1 MSQDFRGFL
10 LQMQGCAVSV
20 VTWDHARLL
29 GTLAAVAD
37 DCIRMTGVVL
47 QDSHDTGGWSDR
59 LLIEDLLEDRGNQWP
74 EIIIQRNL
82 ISTVT
87 MVSDATRAVS
97 APSNEFSDSTDGLE
111 SSLDSLVRG
120 LETVVEHSSD
130 HTESVRLELGAAL
143 AQLQSTAGDL
153 ITHKTLAER
162 ITGTR
167 IALEKALGFQ
177 LQPFR
182 VQSSST
188 LAPHQFRVLI
198 HGAEVGK
205 GTMMAGQLMA
215 ILPEKITAPPQGTET
230 VEPVYGLPAV
240 WINPEHRKQAEAD
253 GCTVVDAITI
263 MGTMLDYH
271 VHKHAKE
278 LLTYEAVSAAV
289 DKLRES
295 HPITISNL
303 IPHPVSLRT
312 LFEVLRGLVAEG
324 VVIQHVL
331 PILESVGRHVEHCE
345 SMQLLRSRVRSDIPL
360 ILCGPHFDEN
370 GRLPVIVVEK
380 EVAREVFPDDSELK
394 TSDSS
399 LLSNFLDEIRRF
411 APPAES
417 AGSPILLVPHS
428 SRERIWAH
436 CRAAFDELVVLS
448 PSEVPL
454 GVRMEMRGT
463 VGSESMGRLSPEQ
476 EDSPETLSEFWQR
489 KPR

>member
-10 LQMQGCAVSV
+10 QQMQGCAVSV

-29 GTLAAVAD
+29 GTLAAVTD

-87 MVSDATRAVS
+87 MVSEATRA
-97 APSNEFSDSTDGLE
+97 APTPSNDFSDLPDGSDSPFEALSRDLE
-111 SSLDSLVRG
+111 QIVK
-120 LETVVEHSSD
+120 HSSNHID
-130 HTESVRLELGAAL
+130 SVRLELGEGLIPPVNA
-143 AQLQSTAGDL
+143 AGDL
-153 ITHKTLAER
+153 ITNKTLQER
-162 ITGTR
+162 ITATR
-167 IALEKALGFQ
+167 VALEKALGFQ

-182 VQSSST
+182 FQSSST
-188 LAPHQFRVLI
+188 LPSHQFRLLI
-198 HGAEVGK
+198 HGVEVGR
-205 GTMMAGQLMA
+205 GTMMPGKLMA
-215 ILPEKITAPPQGTET
+215 ILTVKDTPSPKGTET
-230 VEPVYGLPAV
+230 IEPIYGLPAV
-240 WINPEHRKQAEAD
+240 WIDPEHRKQAEAD
-253 GCTVVDAITI
+253 GCTVVDAVTI

-271 VHKHAKE
+271 VRRHAKE

-289 DKLRES
+289 DQLRES
-295 HPITISNL
+295 HPITVANL

-324 VVIQHVL
+324 IVIHHIL
-331 PILESVGRHVEHCE
+331 PILESVGRHVEHSE

-360 ILCGPHFDEN
+360 ILCGPHLDDN

-380 EVAREVFPDDSELK
+380 NVAREVFPDDSEL
-394 TSDSS
+394 SPYDSN
-399 LLSNFLDEIRRF
+399 LLPGFWDEIRRL
-411 APPAES
+411 APPADLTRT
-417 AGSPILLVPHS
+417 PVLLVPHS

-436 CRAAFDELVVLS
+436 CRSTFEDIVVLS
-448 PSEVPL
+448 PSELPFGIRLDVL
-454 GVRMEMRGT
+454 GT
-463 VGSESMGRLSPEQ
+463 VSSESIGRLSPEH
-476 EDSPETLSEFWQR
+476 EESPETLSEFWQR